1 MKMGG
6 KFGDGFGTVGRK
18 ETGMTKRL
26 SAWYVTEWG
35 AGPRT
40 DGKVSCTAEGQHACA
55 GQSLWFEDH

>member
-26 SAWYVTEWG
+26 SAWYVTEMGGRAAHRW
-35 AGPRT
+35 
-40 DGKVSCTAEGQHACA
+40 EGELHGRRAAC
-55 GQSLWFEDH
+55 LRWTEPLV